1 MKILLTITITI
12 AIAILYYIYYINNDI
27 VYVESMVDNNTYII
41 RRGNKKDKNYLQT
54 SADTLAEINKRIVKL
69 INYLEKKYT
78 NDNNYAHNIS
88 FLKENYSHYILSEAA
103 IDKRYT
109 TFTINKKDMHICLRT
124 RDNNE
129 QLYDINTLM
138 YVVLHELA
146 HLCNYDKKG
155 NPITGHG
162 FEFKDL
168 FRLLVNEAINI
179 NIYNYVDYEKMPTEY
194 CGIIISTQI
203 L

>member
-1 MKILLTITITI
+1 MKILLTIII
-12 AIAILYYIYYINNDI
+12 IIGILYYIYYINNDI
-27 VYVESMVDNNTYII
+27 VYIESMVDNNTYII
-41 RRGNKKDKNYLQT
+41 RRGNKKDKNYLQK
-54 SADTLAEINKRIVKL
+54 SADTLAEINRRINIL
-69 INYLEKKYT
+69 IDHLEKKYK
-78 NDNNYAHNIS
+78 NNNEFSHNIA

-124 RDNNE
+124 RDDNE
-129 QLYDINTLM
+129 KLYDMNTLM
-138 YVVLHELA
+138 YVILHELA

-162 FEFKDL
+162 LEFKIL
-168 FRLLVNEAINI
+168 FKLLVSEAINI
-179 NIYNYVDYEKMPTEY
+179 NIYNYIDYEKTPTEY